1 MPEFLELL
9 TPDDAIG
16 KFLQYLKDVK
26 LKVEKNKT
34 QNSLNRVLAK
44 DIISN
49 DDIPAF
55 TRSTVDGFAV
65 RSKDTFGS
73 SDVMPAFFEVIG
85 EIKMGKPA
93 NYQLSTG
100 QACLIHTGGMLPDGA
115 DSVVMVEHT
124 QYSNAGEIEV
134 YKAISSGENVI
145 LKGEDIQQGNQVITC
160 GTLIRASEIG
170 ALMAL
175 GITDIEI
182 YELPRIGI
190 ISTGDEVV
198 MPDKIPDLGQ
208 VRDIN
213 SFSLSAIVEKLG
225 GIPRTYPI
233 VKDDREQLIDMLK
246 TAFEDNDLLIVT
258 AGSSASVRD
267 LTADVINELGT
278 PGVLVHGINVRPGK
292 PTILAFANGKPI
304 IGLPGNPVSAFVI
317 AHLILG
323 KIMHVLRGEIKQFSY
338 QTFKALTTINV
349 ASVAGREDWVPVKL
363 LDMEKDGMKM
373 VEPIFYKSNLIFS
386 LLTAIGLAR
395 IEPDVTGLEAFSE
408 VEVFII

>member
-1 MPEFLELL
+1 
-9 TPDDAIG
+9 
-16 KFLQYLKDVK
+16 
-26 LKVEKNKT
+26 
-34 QNSLNRVLAK
+34 LNIL
-44 DIISN
+44 N
-49 DDIPAF
+49 
-55 TRSTVDGFAV
+55 
-65 RSKDTFGS
+65 
-73 SDVMPAFFEVIG
+73 
-85 EIKMGKPA
+85 
-93 NYQLSTG
+93 
-100 QACLIHTGGMLPDGA
+100 
-115 DSVVMVEHT
+115 
-124 QYSNAGEIEV
+124 IEV

-246 TAFEDNDLLIVT
+246 TAFEENDLLIVT